1 MAPTPMAPTLMRE
14 GLVVVIAGKY
24 RLVPME
30 RVVQIR
36 VHHGTTRIPG
46 APPWVRGFANFEG
59 RPVEVFDAA
68 RRLGCGELR
77 LNDRSCEIFFA
88 TGTAC
93 VGMLVDA
100 VQRIIAVEDR
110 HSCLSEETGQAGVP
124 VLHNDEGTIPAI
136 DLDAFFGPEAIA

>member
-1 MAPTPMAPTLMRE
+1 MAATPMRE
-14 GLVVVIAGKY
+14 GLVVVIAGEY

-46 APPWVRGFANFEG
+46 APPWVRGFAVLEG

-68 RRLGCGELR
+68 RRLGSGELR
-77 LNDRSCEIFFA
+77 LNARSCVIFFE

-93 VGMLVDA
+93 AGMLVDA
-100 VQRIIAVEDR
+100 VQRIIAVEGR
-110 HSCLSEETGQAGVP
+110 EPCLFPG
-124 VLHNDEGTIPAI
+124 
-136 DLDAFFGPEAIA
+136 